1 MWGARMAANAA
12 PLCCRALRSSA
23 VLGGS
28 RNLLKKML
36 HKKKYVLWRLM
47 YEPTKLA
54 TTKQADQTKTRREDT
69 IRCRVLNGLIHK
81 AVTEMISSC
90 EINKELYDLKLEIC
104 KVSLA
109 SNFSACRIYWNPA
122 STTDSDNYVEGVLR
136 KSAPR
141 IRYLLMSQQILG
153 NVPPVVFV
161 KDKEAAAVKE
171 IEELLAIADFGP
183 QEEEIPQNDSSES
196 PDTQSSDSPVRSNLF
211 GVDHEL
217 LNKQIMEYKKLKL
230 SRITESVPWTQSQ
243 GQQLSKI
250 QKKMKKK
257 KTKNIPDDDITPQ
270 KYLLDRYEAD
280 YFDDNNESISD
291 YELDDELQEVNE
303 LEANGGKTQS

>member
-1 MWGARMAANAA
+1 MWGARAAASAA
-12 PLCCRALRSSA
+12 LPWCRSLRSSA
-23 VLGGS
+23 ALGGS

-36 HKKKYVLWRLM
+36 HKKKYVLWRLARKKFW
-47 YEPTKLA
+47 YVSPTLGSK
-54 TTKQADQTKTRREDT
+54 
-69 IRCRVLNGLIHK
+69 
-81 AVTEMISSC
+81 M
-90 EINKELYDLKLEIC
+90 
-104 KVSLA
+104 VSLA
-109 SNFSACRIYWNPA
+109 SNFSACRVYWNPA
-122 STTDSDNYVEGVLR
+122 STSISDNYVEGVLR

-171 IEELLAIADFGP
+171 IEELLAVADFGP
-183 QEEEIPQNDSSES
+183 QEEEISQNDSSES
-196 PDTQSSDSPVRSNLF
+196 LSSATQSSDSPIRSNLF
-211 GVDHEL
+211 GIDHDL

-243 GQQLSKI
+243 RQQLSKI

-257 KTKNIPDDDITPQ
+257 KTKNTPDDDITPQ

-280 YFDDNNESISD
+280 YFSDNTESISD
-291 YELDDELQEVNE
+291 YELEDELQEVDE
-303 LEANGGKTQS
+303 LEANDGKTQSQPTIKLK

>member
-1 MWGARMAANAA
+1 MWGARAAASAA
-12 PLCCRALRSSA
+12 LPWCRSLRSSA
-23 VLGGS
+23 ALGGS

-36 HKKKYVLWRLM
+36 HKKKKKFWYVS
-47 YEPTKLA
+47 PTLGSK
-54 TTKQADQTKTRREDT
+54 
-69 IRCRVLNGLIHK
+69 
-81 AVTEMISSC
+81 M
-90 EINKELYDLKLEIC
+90 
-104 KVSLA
+104 VSLA
-109 SNFSACRIYWNPA
+109 SNFSACRVYWNPA
-122 STTDSDNYVEGVLR
+122 STSISDNYVEGVLR

-171 IEELLAIADFGP
+171 IEELLAVADFGP
-183 QEEEIPQNDSSES
+183 QEEEISQNDSSES
-196 PDTQSSDSPVRSNLF
+196 LSSATQSSDSPIRSNLF
-211 GVDHEL
+211 GIDHDL

-243 GQQLSKI
+243 RQQLSKI

-257 KTKNIPDDDITPQ
+257 KTKNTPDDDITPQ

-280 YFDDNNESISD
+280 YFSDNTESISD
-291 YELDDELQEVNE
+291 YELEDELQEVDE
-303 LEANGGKTQS
+303 LEANDGKTQSQPTIKLK

>member
-1 MWGARMAANAA
+1 M
-12 PLCCRALRSSA
+12 
-23 VLGGS
+23 
-28 RNLLKKML
+28 
-36 HKKKYVLWRLM
+36 M